1 MKGAARKAEEGR
13 WVGVGVKE
21 SSSTTQLIN
30 PGSGGGGM
38 TQRTLNCVPSEI

>member
-1 MKGAARKAEEGR
+1 MKGAAKKAEEGR

-30 PGSGGGGM
+30 PGSGGDDS
-38 TQRTLNCVPSEI
+38 TYPELRPI